1 MNKFI
6 LPTIFFC
13 SLAFAQLGL
22 AQSVGIKYDINA
34 TNPAAVVA
42 AMDKFSASPTGQAGP
57 GTVTLFQ
64 YIVNGESPATHNF
77 VVNYP
82 NLEAMDA
89 NFARNAMSQDWA
101 TFLEELAA
109 VSEQVGTLMF
119 RSTGITNGD
128 PSSITSPTSA
138 GNWIF
143 MNVQD
148 PGTYVDAW
156 QDLGNSNDSLQ
167 GTNTLL
173 EIIADG
179 TDGVTHA
186 IIQSAN
192 NMASLLATPPQQLPG
207 WSSFINRVGD
217 IRTIENRTMVV
228 TVKSWTAQ

>member
-6 LPTIFFC
+6 LTTICFC
-13 SLAFAQLGL
+13 GLAFAQLGL
-22 AQSVGIKYDINA
+22 AQSVGIKYDISA
-34 TNPAAVVA
+34 TNPAAVIA
-42 AMDKFSASPTGQAGP
+42 AMDKFAATPTGQAGP

-77 VVNYP
+77 VVTYP
-82 NLEAMDA
+82 NLEDMDA
-89 NFARNAMSQDWA
+89 SFARNAMSQDWA
-101 TFLEELAA
+101 TFLEELGA
-109 VSEQVGTLMF
+109 VSEQIHTMMF
-119 RSTGITNGD
+119 RSTGITSGD
-128 PSSITSPTSA
+128 SSSITSPNSA

-148 PGTYVDAW
+148 PVTYVDAW
-156 QDLGNSNDSLQ
+156 QDLNSNDNLQ

-207 WSSFINRVGD
+207 WSRFIDRVGD

-228 TVKSWTAQ
+228 RVKSWTAQ

>member
-6 LPTIFFC
+6 LTTICFC
-13 SLAFAQLGL
+13 GLAFAQLGL

-34 TNPAAVVA
+34 TNPAAVIA
-42 AMDKFSASPTGQAGP
+42 AMDKFSATPTGQAGP

-82 NLEAMDA
+82 SLEDMDA
-89 NFARNAMSQDWA
+89 SLARNAMSQDWA
-101 TFLEELAA
+101 TFLEELSA
-109 VSEQVGTLMF
+109 VSEQVHTMMF
-119 RSTGITNGD
+119 RSTGITSGD
-128 PSSITSPTSA
+128 SSSITSPTSA

-148 PGTYVDAW
+148 PATYVDAW
-156 QDLGNSNDSLQ
+156 QDLNSNDSLQ

-179 TDGVTHA
+179 TDGITHA

-192 NMASLLATPPQQLPG
+192 NMASLLATPPPQLPG
-207 WSSFINRVGD
+207 WSRFIDRVGD
-217 IRTIENRTMVV
+217 IRTIENRTIVV
-228 TVKSWTAQ
+228 RVKSWTAQ